1 LKSAGTHDIVP
12 GMTLSTVEIAAVV
25 ADLAPRL
32 EGGRIER
39 IDQPRDDSIV
49 LNIRNGA
56 ERYWLLVCASP
67 RFCRVHLLTRR
78 PREGKP
84 VGGFGNLLRAHLT
97 SAPLV
102 SMRQI
107 GEDRIVEFVAVE
119 RDQLHRP
126 TEIRL
131 IAELTGAGANLV
143 LVGSEGNILGAL
155 RRGRG
160 ARRLPAGSPYTPP
173 PPPPASSS
181 AHRANRF
188 AAQIGDD
195 AAFGLSRAIQS
206 HYDPLETADAE
217 KQLRARLRSTID
229 RAMKRLTRRQD
240 KIETELEAGRS
251 AESIRR
257 RADLLQ
263 IALPDIQPRQSEIT
277 VADLYDP
284 PVNPPVTIDLDPTL
298 SPQENVD
305 RLFRRYKKAKAG
317 VERLSRRAAET
328 HAELVVARDLAE
340 ALDAA
345 DSPAELDTVAE
356 RVREA
361 GLLPT
366 AGKARPRPESP
377 TGPRVFHS
385 ADGSEILVARSRKEN
400 DRLTFSIARGNDSW
414 LHLLGRPGPHVIVR
428 KPRDRDVPDEAL
440 LDAAHLAV
448 YFSKLRGT
456 DFAEVACTQVK
467 LVRKPKRAAPGKVS
481 YASARTLAVR
491 IETARLERLL
501 KPVK

>member
-1 LKSAGTHDIVP
+1 
-12 GMTLSTVEIAAVV
+12 MTLSTVEIAAVV
-25 ADLAPRL
+25 QDLAPRL

-39 IDQPRDDSIV
+39 IDQPRDDRIV

-56 ERYWLLVCASP
+56 ERYWLLVCASTQ
-67 RFCRVHLLTRR
+67 FCRLHLLTRR

-84 VGGFGNLLRAHLT
+84 ASGFGNLLRAHLT
-97 SAPLV
+97 SALLV
-102 SMRQI
+102 GMRQI
-107 GEDRIVEFVAVE
+107 DEDRIVEFAAVE

-126 TEIRL
+126 HDLRL

-143 LVGSEGNILGAL
+143 LLGSEGKVLGAL

-160 ARRLPAGSPYTPP
+160 ERRLHPGATYTPP
-173 PPPPASSS
+173 PPPPASS
-181 AHRANRF
+181 AARRADRF
-188 AAQIGDD
+188 SEHVAED
-195 AAFGLSRAIQS
+195 AAFGLSAAIQN
-206 HYDPLETADAE
+206 HYEPLEQADAE
-217 KQLRARLRSTID
+217 KQLRARLQATID
-229 RAMKRLTRRQD
+229 RACKRLLRRQE
-240 KIETELEAGRS
+240 KIERELETGRN
-251 AESIRR
+251 ADSIRR

-277 VADLYDP
+277 VPDLYDP
-284 PVNPPVTIDLDPTL
+284 PDNPPVTIELDPTL
-298 SPQENVD
+298 SPQENVE

-328 HAELVVARDLAE
+328 QAELAAAHDLAD
-340 ALDAA
+340 ALAGA
-345 DSPAELDTVAE
+345 GSRSELDEISE
-356 RVREA
+356 RIRRA
-361 GLLPT
+361 GLLP
-366 AGKARPRPESP
+366 AARKSKSDSAAP
-377 TGPRVFHS
+377 TGPRVFHA

-414 LHLLGRPGPHVIVR
+414 LHLLSRPGPHVIVR
-428 KPRDRDVPDEAL
+428 RPRDRDVGDEAL

-467 LVRKPKRAAPGKVS
+467 LVRKLKGAAPGKVS

-491 IETARLERLL
+491 IETPRLERLL